1 MDEGGETG
9 GKRERDAGG
18 GGGGGET
25 AGRSPTLA
33 RMKKQ
38 RREGE
43 ASGEDAV
50 TRVHR
55 ALEALGAEG
64 GDARSIAGFL
74 KIDKSAANKA
84 LYALR
89 DRGEATAD
97 ASSGGAPRWT
107 VCGGGNEVGPVK
119 TTETVRVKAEAPNEP
134 ETEAV
139 ENQVVALAPNKRVT
153 VRKWNN
159 ATLVDIREYYQIGGE
174 GPYKPGKKGISL
186 SVEQW
191 RALRAGLGGVA
202 AAVEACQTCGAET
215 TVCEISNKRRCSVGK
230 FKGRVL
236 VNIREYY
243 EKDGQLLPGAKG
255 AALSAE
261 AAAILVA
268 NAEKIDERVREFGD

>member
-1 MDEGGETG
+1 M
-9 GKRERDAGG
+9 A
-18 GGGGGET
+18 
-25 AGRSPTLA
+25 AAMS
-33 RMKKQ
+33 
-38 RREGE
+38 
-43 ASGEDAV
+43 
-50 TRVHR
+50 
-55 ALEALGAEG
+55 
-64 GDARSIAGFL
+64 
-74 KIDKSAANKA
+74 ANKA

-268 NAEKIDERVREFGD
+268 NAEKIDERVREFGE